1 MKLLRRIASRLR
13 GMLSGSRRDSEL
25 AQELE
30 SHIEMQTDDYI
41 RSGMTP
47 QEARRAARL
56 KFGAV
61 ESIKDSYREQRG
73 LPLLETLFA
82 DLRYAFRQMRSNKA
96 FAITII
102 VTIALGIGANTAVF
116 SVINTILIRPL
127 PVSDPET
134 LVWLT
139 TKSKTDPAEAGG
151 NPSASPADFVHWR
164 AQSDV
169 LENVSAFLRAP
180 ANYTGGDVNELWNA
194 MEVSPDTF
202 RVFRM
207 PMLLGRS
214 FLPEEERPNGPHV
227 AILSRGLWQRHFA
240 GDPRILGTTVLL
252 SGDPYTVVGVVADSP
267 GFFESAFDSPPTDVY
282 VPFQIDPNTND
293 VGQIFYVVARLK
305 PGVTAQQAKDRLRA
319 STPEFQAKFPAAF
332 REEKVFSFM
341 TIRQAYDAS
350 DRRPYFVLL
359 MLTVNGVLLIACAN
373 VANLL
378 LARAVGRKREIGIR
392 IAVGAGRRRV
402 IRQMLTESVVLSLAG
417 GAGGLLLAELL
428 IKELFDLSGTAPAFW
443 KVDIDWHVVIFTIA
457 LSVLTAVIFGLVPAF
472 QASRVDLNT
481 VLKDSGSRWST
492 GRQNKLRS
500 ALVVS
505 EVGLAVVLLIGSAL
519 IIRSFLKLYRVER
532 GFEAKNVYVMYSSFY
547 GSKYARASAVSDAIR
562 SALEG
567 VRGLPGVETAGAAGY
582 APLTG
587 NLGVYF
593 NIVGRSTPDG
603 GPEGNPSWTPV
614 SPGYF
619 DVFKIPVKRG
629 RDFTFRDGASAQPVA
644 LINETMAKTFWK
656 DTDPLNDSI
665 TVFGSEAMFKGEP
678 PRQIVGIVG
687 DIRQKGLNQIPE
699 PRVYVPQAQLA
710 DATNAWL
717 MHIAPQ
723 AWVIRTKT
731 GTRDTAA
738 AVQERLR
745 QTTGLAV
752 FDMEPMSAI
761 VSRSTED
768 DRGLMWIMT
777 LFSSLAL
784 LLAAVGIYGVMSYTV
799 EQQRQEIGIRLALG
813 AESSTVRNMVVRQ
826 GVRLTIAGLAIGLVA
841 AWELMMLMEGLLFEV
856 QPRDPLAFVTVPVL
870 LGAVALFA
878 VWLPATR
885 ASRVNPMD
893 SLRCE

>member
-1 MKLLRRIASRLR
+1 
-13 GMLSGSRRDSEL
+13 
-25 AQELE
+25 
-30 SHIEMQTDDYI
+30 
-41 RSGMTP
+41 
-47 QEARRAARL
+47 
-56 KFGAV
+56 
-61 ESIKDSYREQRG
+61 
-73 LPLLETLFA
+73 
-82 DLRYAFRQMRSNKA
+82 
-96 FAITII
+96 
-102 VTIALGIGANTAVF
+102 
-116 SVINTILIRPL
+116 
-127 PVSDPET
+127 
-134 LVWLT
+134 
-139 TKSKTDPAEAGG
+139 
-151 NPSASPADFVHWR
+151 
-164 AQSDV
+164 
-169 LENVSAFLRAP
+169 
-180 ANYTGGDVNELWNA
+180 
-194 MEVSPDTF
+194 
-202 RVFRM
+202 
-207 PMLLGRS
+207 
-214 FLPEEERPNGPHV
+214 
-227 AILSRGLWQRHFA
+227 
-240 GDPRILGTTVLL
+240 
-252 SGDPYTVVGVVADSP
+252 
-267 GFFESAFDSPPTDVY
+267 
-282 VPFQIDPNTND
+282 
-293 VGQIFYVVARLK
+293 
-305 PGVTAQQAKDRLRA
+305 
-319 STPEFQAKFPAAF
+319 
-332 REEKVFSFM
+332 
-341 TIRQAYDAS
+341 
-350 DRRPYFVLL
+350 
-359 MLTVNGVLLIACAN
+359 
-373 VANLL
+373 
-378 LARAVGRKREIGIR
+378 
-392 IAVGAGRRRV
+392 
-402 IRQMLTESVVLSLAG
+402 
-417 GAGGLLLAELL
+417 
-428 IKELFDLSGTAPAFW
+428 
-443 KVDIDWHVVIFTIA
+443 
-457 LSVLTAVIFGLVPAF
+457 
-472 QASRVDLNT
+472 
-481 VLKDSGSRWST
+481 
-492 GRQNKLRS
+492 
-500 ALVVS
+500 
-505 EVGLAVVLLIGSAL
+505 
-519 IIRSFLKLYRVER
+519 
-532 GFEAKNVYVMYSSFY
+532 
-547 GSKYARASAVSDAIR
+547 VSDAIR